1 MGRYPPGESRCF
13 ARIIKSRSGALQFV
27 QAHESLG
34 RPEKLAQNIH
44 CWMELNSLPFIIINA
59 IIIIINNK
67 QLIIIIII
75 VVFVVI
81 MKRSNTLR
89 REKVGN
95 NEEISF
101 KRNNI
106 FLMFCDFCLRV
117 DCEMGRH
124 RHRLL
129 AKKRPLKKVHF

>member
-1 MGRYPPGESRCF
+1 
-13 ARIIKSRSGALQFV
+13 
-27 QAHESLG
+27 
-34 RPEKLAQNIH
+34 
-44 CWMELNSLPFIIINA
+44 MELNSLPFIIINA

-129 AKKRPLKKVHF
+129 AKKKGLSKKCIFEGPF